1 MFVLKFLLITLLF
14 VSYPK
19 DKLRQILWKSL
30 SFVFFQVTQS
40 IVLPIL
46 FSVPIHFCSFVF
58 HSFIDVIFSHVLII
72 SVQSYLKIN
81 YANYFFLTIIIL
93 SLHHFTSHYYIFLS
107 PYLSNCYCAILH
119 HITPSLLHI
128 FLHCSQIYL
137 RLIISSLL
145 YLTVPQLF
153 FNILVLSV
161 NLLS

>member
-1 MFVLKFLLITLLF
+1 MFVLQFLSITLLF

-19 DKLRQILWKSL
+19 DKLRQTIWKSL

-40 IVLPIL
+40 IILPSL
-46 FSVPIHFCSFVF
+46 FFIPIHFCSFVF

-93 SLHHFTSHYYIFLS
+93 SLHYFTSHYYIFLF

-119 HITPSLLHI
+119 HVTLSLLHI
-128 FLHCSQIYL
+128 FCIVLQIYL
-137 RLIISSLL
+137 RLIISLLL

-153 FNILVLSV
+153 FNILILPV